1 MFKYLGGEQHWYFS
15 SLKIETTVYFGYCLK
30 CTTYFFNIYLFWLHW
45 VSAAACRIFVV
56 ACGLLVAACRL
67 LVVACRLLVAACMW
81 DLVPRPEIEPRPPA
95 LGAWSLSHW
104 TTREV
109 PQVYYILKLG
119 KILILSLMKC
129 L

>member
-1 MFKYLGGEQHWYFS
+1 M
-15 SLKIETTVYFGYCLK
+15 
-30 CTTYFFNIYLFWLHW
+30 
-45 VSAAACRIFVV
+45 